1 MSGQSKPVEID
12 YGQSFASPSSP
23 QLSDGNKPAG
33 FPPFFLRAFF
43 CPFSFVHKQ
52 NEQAEQSEK
61 AEMLDREA
69 AKGIDL
75 SKLVDRIERETAK
88 NKPDHALKE
97 KRFWPH
103 LQACQK
109 YQNYSPRRS
118 GIDISRMA

>member
-43 CPFSFVHKQ
+43 CLFSFVHKQ

-88 NKPDHALKE
+88 NKPDHALQFE
-97 KRFWPH
+97 LARLALLLP
-103 LQACQK
+103 
-109 YQNYSPRRS
+109 
-118 GIDISRMA
+118 

>member
-75 SKLVDRIERETAK
+75 SKLVDRIEREMAK

-118 GIDISRMA
+118 GIDILRMA